1 MAILK
6 VENLVFQYPGEGGLS
21 FPDFSVKKGQ
31 HVLVLGQ
38 SGSGKTTL
46 LHLLGGLLRLQG
58 GEISMNEHVFS
69 SMSPKEQDRFR
80 GQHLGFVFQ
89 TPHFVPSINV
99 QENLELASHLARRPI
114 DRNWIN
120 ELLQR
125 LHIADKASS
134 RIRDLSVGELQRVA
148 IARALVNK
156 PDWILADEP
165 TSALDDDNCD
175 RVIHLLEESAGQ
187 TGSSLIIVTHDNR
200 LKGRYA
206 NEVHLEKQLA
216 V

>member
-1 MAILK
+1 MAVLSVK
-6 VENLVFQYPGEGGLS
+6 NLAFQYPGEGGLS

-46 LHLLGGLLRLQG
+46 LHLLGGLLRPQG
-58 GEISMNEHVFS
+58 GEIAMNERVFS
-69 SMSPKEQDRFR
+69 SMSSKEQDRFR

-99 QENLELASHLARRPI
+99 QENLALASHLAHRPI
-114 DRNWIN
+114 DRNWIK

-125 LHIADKASS
+125 LHIADKANS

-165 TSALDDDNCD
+165 TSALDDDNCN
-175 RVIHLLEESAGQ
+175 RVIQLLEESASQ

-200 LKGRYA
+200 LKGRYP
-206 NEVHLEKQLA
+206 NEVYLEKQMA

>member
-1 MAILK
+1 MAILSVK
-6 VENLVFQYPGEGGLS
+6 NLAFQYPGEGGLS

-46 LHLLGGLLRLQG
+46 LHLLGGLLRPQG
-58 GEISMNEHVFS
+58 GEITMNDRVFS

-99 QENLELASHLARRPI
+99 QENLELASHLAHRPI
-114 DRNWIN
+114 DRNWIS

-125 LHIADKASS
+125 LHIGDKSSS

-165 TSALDDDNCD
+165 TSALDDDNCN
-175 RVIHLLEESAGQ
+175 RVIQLLEESAKQ
-187 TGSSLIIVTHDNR
+187 TASSLIIVTHDNR
-200 LKGRYA
+200 LKGRYP

>member
-1 MAILK
+1 MAILSVK
-6 VENLVFQYPGEGGLS
+6 NLAFQYPGEGGLS

-31 HVLVLGQ
+31 HILVLGQ

-46 LHLLGGLLRLQG
+46 LHLLGGLLKPQG
-58 GEISMNEHVFS
+58 GEITMNDRVFS

-99 QENLELASHLARRPI
+99 QENLELASHLAHRPI
-114 DRNWIN
+114 DRNWIS

-125 LHIADKASS
+125 LHIGDKSSS

-165 TSALDDDNCD
+165 TSALDDDNCN
-175 RVIHLLEESAGQ
+175 RVIHLLEESAAQ

-200 LKGRYA
+200 LKGRYP